1 MRYLELFERD
11 YSKII
16 NSLRDMIDHPSTEPE
31 LRDAAQRRLKAI
43 LDKRVDRQADIL
55 AARKAKKEKEEAEA
69 RQAAEQRAK
78 SVAAAKK
85 ADTERRERSQAAKAE
100 LDLKDRKAK
109 SATHQHNDAQHSAF
123 FSRQSKAEQDAL
135 QKAPKQKFAFQ
146 AFAGDNQPENEDD
159 ESPNKRI
166 FKSFD

>member
-43 LDKRVDRQADIL
+43 LDKRVDRQNDIL

-69 RQAAEQRAK
+69 RQAADARAK

-85 ADTERRERSQAAKAE
+85 ADAERRERAQAAKAE
-100 LDLKDRKAK
+100 MDLKDRKAK
-109 SATHQHNDAQHSAF
+109 SATQQHNDAQQSAF
-123 FSRQSKAEQDAL
+123 FSRRSKEEMDAA
-135 QKAPKQKFAFQ
+135 QKAPRQKFSFQ
-146 AFAGDNQPENEDD
+146 AFADDNRPENEDD
-159 ESPNKRI
+159 ESQNDRI
-166 FKSFD
+166 FKKF